1 MRTLFVSIMLG
12 LAAAPVAAADL
23 QAAAAPIA
31 PAPRHSAQDIRTVPV
46 EQVAL
51 AHRRHAALAQFHRWF
66 QLYEN
71 PAATL
76 ENGLDIL
83 DENATVTSAAG
94 SFTGRSA
101 LRQRFE
107 AMPRSTNNAHA
118 VEDVRFTFDPDGQ
131 MRMVADVDYRTI
143 GASGT
148 GQRTALTYD
157 ARLRPSDSLLPKFT
171 QIDIT
176 RKGEPQA
183 APFVSKYA
191 ENRVKSIVHYWLAL
205 VDNPNRDAE
214 PFREIFAPD
223 FALNFSVGKL
233 DSFDKFKKWYDGP
246 AAVMKV
252 SAHTVNSLTYE
263 EVAPNLFKAIVDC
276 DWQGVTPDGKVIVG
290 RVINTWMFS
299 DDPGDRFA
307 RIQSV
312 TANIVVPFQP
322 RP

>member
-1 MRTLFVSIMLG
+1 MRTLFASIMLA
-12 LAAAPVAAADL
+12 LAAGPVIAAETQAGADQLAPE
-23 QAAAAPIA
+23 
-31 PAPRHSAQDIRTVPV
+31 PRYSAQDIRTVPV
-46 EQVAL
+46 DQVAL
-51 AHRRHAALAQFHRWF
+51 AHRRYAALAQYHRWF

-76 ENGLDIL
+76 NNSLDIL

-94 SFTGRSA
+94 SFTGRAA

-107 AMPRSTNNAHA
+107 AMPRNANNAHA
-118 VEDVRFTFDPDGQ
+118 VEDVRFSFDPDGQ
-131 MRMVADVDYRTI
+131 MRMVADVDFHTI
-143 GASGT
+143 GASGA
-148 GQRTALTYD
+148 GQRTALTYN
-157 ARLRPSDSLLPKFT
+157 ARLRPSDTLLPKFMR
-171 QIDIT
+171 IDIT

-191 ENRVKSIVHYWLAL
+191 ENRVKSIVYYWLAL

-252 SAHTVNSLTYE
+252 SAHIVNSLTYE
-263 EVAPNLFKAIVDC
+263 EVAPNLYKAIVDC

-290 RVINTWMFS
+290 RVINSWIFIDNPS
-299 DDPGDRFA
+299 DRFA

-322 RP
+322 KP